1 MKMLFNSSNTLIPC
15 AMQSKIKI
23 QDCHWLIQMVNRA
36 QASTEWAPKSLR
48 FVNWRNHRDGAVV
61 FRAMIRVNRST
72 ANVFIKRIFRADV
85 AVFDHG
91 IDGEADRT
99 WGGGSET
106 ERKKTRCQ
114 VTSTVCL
121 INSGAVADAGG
132 GTRPVHW
139 AAPRPADRRQSDGFE
154 RFIKKKTD

>member
-99 WGGGSET
+99 WGGGDQKLKE
-106 ERKKTRCQ
+106 KKPVARWRRRF
-114 VTSTVCL
+114 VWL
-121 INSGAVADAGG
+121 IAALLRTPVVGHGQSIEPLRGRRTDAKA
-132 GTRPVHW
+132 T
-139 AAPRPADRRQSDGFE
+139 ALKDL
-154 RFIKKKTD
+154 